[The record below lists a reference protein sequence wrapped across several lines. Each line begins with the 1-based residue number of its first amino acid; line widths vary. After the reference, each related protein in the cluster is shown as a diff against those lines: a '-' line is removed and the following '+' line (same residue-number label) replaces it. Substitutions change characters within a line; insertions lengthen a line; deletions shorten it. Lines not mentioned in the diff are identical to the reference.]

1 MHENKQI
8 IIDGWRVYDLP
19 VEYSDADYEEA
30 RVEIT
35 NQVRN
40 TPGLIAL
47 FEYGCIPFPGISDIL
62 GGIFG

>member
-40 TPGLIAL
+40 IG
-47 FEYGCIPFPGISDIL
+47 YGFL